1 MKLEQVLNNPKTLQ
15 EFFSADGRFD
25 ELIFYHE
32 FEDAFVGLAWQFNH
46 QAVIYNRQKC
56 IEILMSHDMS
66 EDEAIEYFEFNY
78 LGAYLGESTPIF
90 FTPIEPSEIF
100 ENKAWLSDV

>member
-1 MKLEQVLNNPKTLQ
+1 MSKRLLEGIIEYYEGEEILT
-15 EFFSADGRFD
+15 ADGFD
-25 ELIFYHE
+25 E
-32 FEDAFVGLAWQFNH
+32 
-46 QAVIYNRQKC
+46 AVIGIDEGSGRIIYSVGKC
-56 IEILMSHDMS
+56 IEILMRHDMS

>member
-1 MKLEQVLNNPKTLQ
+1 
-15 EFFSADGRFD
+15 
-25 ELIFYHE
+25 
-32 FEDAFVGLAWQFNH
+32 
-46 QAVIYNRQKC
+46 
-56 IEILMSHDMS
+56 MSHDMS